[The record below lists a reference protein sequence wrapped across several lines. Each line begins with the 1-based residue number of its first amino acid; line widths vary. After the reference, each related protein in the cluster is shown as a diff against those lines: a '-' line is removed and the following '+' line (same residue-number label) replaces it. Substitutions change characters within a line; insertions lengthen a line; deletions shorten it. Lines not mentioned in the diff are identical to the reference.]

1 MDRDKIIVKTSVIG
15 ILVNLVLVAFKASI
29 GIMVNSIAITL
40 DAVNNLTD
48 ALSSIITIIGTKL
61 AGKAPD
67 KEHPY
72 GYGRIEYFSSV
83 IISVIVLLAGITALE
98 ESVPKI
104 FNPVLADYT
113 FVSIFI
119 IAVAVVVKFLL
130 GRYVK
135 GKGKEINSQSLVAS
149 GSDALFDAILSL
161 STVVAAIISLIWNI
175 SLEGILGTIIAFV
188 IIKAAIEML
197 SETLSS
203 MIGTRVDNEITG
215 KLKERIGEFEEV
227 KGVYDLTLHNYGPT
241 QLMGSVHV
249 EVSDD
254 LTAKEIHK
262 LTRQILYRVYEEFGI
277 VLTVGIYAS
286 NVDTPESME
295 IKEDLLK
302 IIGKYPEILQM
313 HGFYIDEDINLIT
326 FDIILGI
333 NIRIINL
340 MQSWMRTIVISQC
353 TGMQKD
359 QQVLKSNSNSFQILL
374 FFY

>member
-1 MDRDKIIVKTSVIG
+1 MDRNKIIVKTSVIG
-15 ILVNLVLVAFKASI
+15 IMVNLILVAFKATI

-61 AGKAPD
+61 AAKAPD
-67 KEHPY
+67 KKHPY

-98 ESVPKI
+98 ESFPKI
-104 FNPVLADYT
+104 FNPVLADYN

-135 GKGKEINSQSLVAS
+135 DKGKEINSQSLVAS

-175 SLEGILGTIIAFV
+175 SLEGILGTIIALV

-203 MIGTRVDNEITG
+203 MIGTRVDSEITDR
-215 KLKERIGEFEEV
+215 LKETVQSFDEV
-227 KGVYDLTLHNYGPT
+227 LGAYDLVLHNYGPT

-249 EVSDD
+249 ELKDNM
-254 LTAKEIHK
+254 TARDIHK
-262 LTRQILYRVYEEFGI
+262 LTRKIQYHINNEFGI

-286 NVDTPESME
+286 NTDKEFGK
-295 IKEDLLK
+295 IKEDLIE
-302 IIGKYPEILQM
+302 IIKNYPEILEM
-313 HGFYIDEDINLIT
+313 HGFYVDDDINLIT
-326 FDIILGI
+326 FDIIIDFNANSHKVKEKVLEE
-333 NIRIINL
+333 IRNKYPNY
-340 MQSWMRTIVISQC
+340 QF
-353 TGMQKD
+353 D
-359 QQVLKSNSNSFQILL
+359 ALL
-374 FFY
+374 DADYSD

>member
-15 ILVNLVLVAFKASI
+15 ILVNLVLVAFKATI

-61 AGKAPD
+61 AGRAPD
-67 KEHPY
+67 KDHPY

-83 IISVIVLLAGITALE
+83 IIAVIVLLAGITALE

-149 GSDALFDAILSL
+149 GSDALFDAVLSL
-161 STVVAAIISLIWNI
+161 STVVAAIISYFWNI

-203 MIGTRVDNEITG
+203 MIGTRVDSEITDKVLILG
-215 KLKERIGEFEEV
+215 PNDVFMDYISEVLPNLGETAVNNETFLSFAYREIGLNEEVLKTPLKERCAGFDVASSLLQKGAEKGISFYFFGSKEEV
-227 KGVYDLTLHNYGPT
+227 GIKVP
-241 QLMGSVHV
+241 V
-249 EVSDD
+249 EVPKSIAEGIMSSR
-254 LTAKEIHK
+254 AK
-262 LTRQILYRVYEEFGI
+262 
-277 VLTVGIYAS
+277 
-286 NVDTPESME
+286 
-295 IKEDLLK
+295 
-302 IIGKYPEILQM
+302 
-313 HGFYIDEDINLIT
+313 
-326 FDIILGI
+326 
-333 NIRIINL
+333 
-340 MQSWMRTIVISQC
+340 
-353 TGMQKD
+353 KD
-359 QQVLKSNSNSFQILL
+359 
-374 FFY
+374 

>member
-1 MDRDKIIVKTSVIG
+1 MDRDKIIVKTSIIG

-72 GYGRIEYFSSV
+72 GYGRIEYFASV

-188 IIKAAIEML
+188 IIKAAFEML

-203 MIGTRVDNEITG
+203 MIGTRVDNEITD

-249 EVSDD
+249 EVNDD

-262 LTRQILYRVYEEFGI
+262 LTRQILYSVYEEFGI

-295 IKEDLLK
+295 IKESLLK

-326 FDIILGI
+326 FDIIVDFDANGHEVKEKVLEE
-333 NIRIINL
+333 IRNKYPNY
-340 MQSWMRTIVISQC
+340 QF
-353 TGMQKD
+353 D
-359 QQVLKSNSNSFQILL
+359 AILDAD
-374 FFY
+374 YSD

>member
-1 MDRDKIIVKTSVIG
+1 MERDKIIVRTSVIG
-15 ILVNLVLVAFKASI
+15 ILVNLILVAFKASI

-67 KEHPY
+67 KKHPY

-83 IISVIVLLAGITALE
+83 IISIIVLLAGITALE

-104 FNPVLADYT
+104 FHPVLADYT

-149 GSDALFDAILSL
+149 GFDAILSL

-203 MIGTRVDNEITG
+203 MIGTRVDSEITD
-215 KLKERIGEFEEV
+215 KLKDRISEFDEV
-227 KGVYDLTLHNYGPT
+227 LGVYDLTLHNYGPT

-249 EVSDD
+249 ELRDD

-262 LTRQILYRVYEEFGI
+262 LTRRILYSVYEEFGI
-277 VLTVGIYAS
+277 ILTVGIYAS
-286 NVDTPESME
+286 NTDSEETRK
-295 IKEDLLK
+295 IKESLNE
-302 IIGKYPEILQM
+302 IIAKYPEILQM
-313 HGFYIDEDINLIT
+313 HGFYMDDDLNLIT
-326 FDIILGI
+326 FDLIIDFDA
-333 NIRIINL
+333 NRAE
-340 MQSWMRTIVISQC
+340 V
-353 TGMQKD
+353 KEK
-359 QQVLKSNSNSFQILL
+359 VLKEIQDKYPNYQFDAILDAD
-374 FFY
+374 YSD

>member
-1 MDRDKIIVKTSVIG
+1 MDRDKIIVKTSIIG

-72 GYGRIEYFSSV
+72 GYGRIEYFASV

-203 MIGTRVDNEITG
+203 MIGTRVDNEITD

-249 EVSDD
+249 EVNDD

-262 LTRQILYRVYEEFGI
+262 LTRQILYSVYEEFGI

-295 IKEDLLK
+295 IKESLLK

-326 FDIILGI
+326 FDIIVDFDANGHEVKEKVLEE
-333 NIRIINL
+333 IRNKYPNY
-340 MQSWMRTIVISQC
+340 QF
-353 TGMQKD
+353 D
-359 QQVLKSNSNSFQILL
+359 AILDAD
-374 FFY
+374 YSD

>member
-1 MDRDKIIVKTSVIG
+1 MDRDKIIVRTSVIG
-15 ILVNLVLVAFKASI
+15 ILVNLVLVAFKATI

-119 IAVAVVVKFLL
+119 IAVAVVVKFFL

-161 STVVAAIISLIWNI
+161 STVVAAIISLIWHI

-215 KLKERIGEFEEV
+215 KLKERINSFEEV
-227 KGVYDLTLHNYGPT
+227 KGAYDLTLHNYGPT
-241 QLMGSVHV
+241 QLMGSVHI
-249 EVSDD
+249 EVSDS
-254 LTAKEIHK
+254 LTAREIHK
-262 LTRQILYRVYEEFGI
+262 LTRKILYAIYEEFGI
-277 VLTVGIYAS
+277 ILTVGIYAS
-286 NVDTPESME
+286 NTENAEYNE
-295 IKEDLLK
+295 IRDSLNE
-302 IIGKYPEILQM
+302 IIAKYPEILQM
-313 HGFYIDEDINLIT
+313 HGFYVDDAINLIT
-326 FDIILGI
+326 FDLIIDFDADCSDIKDKVLEE
-333 NIRIINL
+333 IRN
-340 MQSWMRTIVISQC
+340 
-353 TGMQKD
+353 KYPNYHFD
-359 QQVLKSNSNSFQILL
+359 AILDAD
-374 FFY
+374 YSD

>member
-1 MDRDKIIVKTSVIG
+1 MERDKIIVKTSIIG
-15 ILVNLVLVAFKASI
+15 ILVNLILVAFKATI

-67 KEHPY
+67 KKHPY

-119 IAVAVVVKFLL
+119 ISVAVVVKFFL

-135 GKGKEINSQSLVAS
+135 QKGKEINSQSLIAS

-161 STVVAAIISLIWNI
+161 STVLAAIISLIWNI

-203 MIGTRVDNEITG
+203 MIGTRVDHDISSN
-215 KLKERIGEFEEV
+215 LKERISQFDEV
-227 KGVYDLTLHNYGPT
+227 KGAYDLTLHNYGPT

-249 EVSDD
+249 ELRDD
-254 LTAKEIHK
+254 LTAQEIHK
-262 LTRQILYRVYEEFGI
+262 LTRTILYTIYEEFGI
-277 VLTVGIYAS
+277 ILTVGIYAS
-286 NVDTPESME
+286 NTDSEESKKIKRDLEE
-295 IKEDLLK
+295 IIE
-302 IIGKYPEILQM
+302 KYPEVLQL
-313 HGFYIDEDINLIT
+313 HGFYVDNDIDLIT
-326 FDIILGI
+326 FDLVIDFDAERYEIKEKILDE
-333 NIRIINL
+333 IRNKYPKYQFDATL
-340 MQSWMRTIVISQC
+340 DADYS
-353 TGMQKD
+353 D
-359 QQVLKSNSNSFQILL
+359 
-374 FFY
+374 

>member
-1 MDRDKIIVKTSVIG
+1 MDRNKIIVKTSIIG
-15 ILVNLVLVAFKASI
+15 ILVNLILVAFKATI

-48 ALSSIITIIGTKL
+48 ALSSIITIIGAKL

-67 KEHPY
+67 KNHPY

-104 FNPVLADYT
+104 LNPVVADYT

-119 IAVAVVVKFLL
+119 ISVAVVVKVLL

-135 GKGKEINSQSLVAS
+135 SKGKEINSQSLIAS

-161 STVVAAIISLIWNI
+161 STVVAAIISLIWHI
-175 SLEGILGTIIAFV
+175 SLEGILGAIIALV

-203 MIGTRVDNEITG
+203 IIGTRVDDEITHN
-215 KLKERIGEFEEV
+215 LKEKIAYFDEV
-227 KGVYDLTLHNYGPT
+227 IGVYDLVLHNYGPT

-249 EVSDD
+249 ELRDK

-262 LTRQILYRVYEEFGI
+262 LTREILYAVYEDFGI
-277 VLTVGIYAS
+277 ILTVGIYAS
-286 NVDTPESME
+286 NVDTPEAKE
-295 IKEDLLK
+295 IKEDLQK
-302 IIGKYPEILQM
+302 IIAKYPEILQM
-313 HGFYIDEDINLIT
+313 HGFYLDKDINLIT
-326 FDIILGI
+326 FDII
-333 NIRIINL
+333 
-340 MQSWMRTIVISQC
+340 V
-353 TGMQKD
+353 D
-359 QQVLKSNSNSFQILL
+359 FEANSFELKEKVLEEIRNKYPNYQFDAILDAD
-374 FFY
+374 YSD

>member
-1 MDRDKIIVKTSVIG
+1 MDRDKIIVRTSVIG
-15 ILVNLVLVAFKASI
+15 ILVNLVLVAFNATI

-67 KEHPY
+67 KDHPY
-72 GYGRIEYFSSV
+72 GYGRIEYFSS
-83 IISVIVLLAGITALE
+83 IIIAVIVLLAGITALE

-119 IAVAVVVKFLL
+119 IAVAVVVKFFL

-135 GKGKEINSQSLVAS
+135 WIGKEINSQSLVAS

-161 STVVAAIISLIWNI
+161 STVVAAIISLIWHI

-203 MIGTRVDNEITG
+203 MIGNRVDSEITD
-215 KLKERIGEFEEV
+215 KLKDRISQFDEV
-227 KGVYDLTLHNYGPT
+227 RGVYDLTLHNYGPT

-249 EVSDD
+249 ELRDD
-254 LTAKEIHK
+254 MTAKEIHK
-262 LTRQILYRVYEEFGI
+262 LTRHILYAIYEAFGI
-277 VLTVGIYAS
+277 ILTVGIYAS
-286 NVDTPESME
+286 NTDSEETRK
-295 IKEDLLK
+295 IKESLNEIVK
-302 IIGKYPEILQM
+302 KYPEILQM
-313 HGFYIDEDINLIT
+313 HGFYIDEDFRLVT
-326 FDIILGI
+326 FDLIIDFDANRAEI
-333 NIRIINL
+333 
-340 MQSWMRTIVISQC
+340 
-353 TGMQKD
+353 KD
-359 QQVLKSNSNSFQILL
+359 KVLDEIQNKYPDYQFDAILDAD
-374 FFY
+374 YSD

>member
-1 MDRDKIIVKTSVIG
+1 M
-15 ILVNLVLVAFKASI
+15 
-29 GIMVNSIAITL
+29 
-40 DAVNNLTD
+40 
-48 ALSSIITIIGTKL
+48 
-61 AGKAPD
+61 
-67 KEHPY
+67 
-72 GYGRIEYFSSV
+72 
-83 IISVIVLLAGITALE
+83 E

-203 MIGTRVDNEITG
+203 MIGTRVDSEITD
-215 KLKERIGEFEEV
+215 KLKDRISEFDEV
-227 KGVYDLTLHNYGPT
+227 LGVYDLTLHNYGPT

-249 EVSDD
+249 ELRDD

-262 LTRQILYRVYEEFGI
+262 LTRRILYSVYEEFGI
-277 VLTVGIYAS
+277 IQISGNIA
-286 NVDTPESME
+286 NAW
-295 IKEDLLK
+295 
-302 IIGKYPEILQM
+302 ILY
-313 HGFYIDEDINLIT
+313 G
-326 FDIILGI
+326 
-333 NIRIINL
+333 
-340 MQSWMRTIVISQC
+340 
-353 TGMQKD
+353 
-359 QQVLKSNSNSFQILL
+359 
-374 FFY
+374 

>member
-1 MDRDKIIVKTSVIG
+1 MDRDQIIVKTSIIG
-15 ILVNLVLVAFKASI
+15 ILVNLILVAFKAAI

-67 KEHPY
+67 KQHPY

-83 IISVIVLLAGITALE
+83 IIAVIVLLAGITALE

-130 GRYVK
+130 GSYVK

-161 STVVAAIISLIWNI
+161 STVLAAIVSLIWHI

-188 IIKAAIEML
+188 IIKAAIGML
-197 SETLSS
+197 SETLGS
-203 MIGTRVDNEITG
+203 MIGTRVDSEITD
-215 KLKERIGEFEEV
+215 KLKEKISQFDEV
-227 KGVYDLTLHNYGPT
+227 KGAYDLTLHNYGPT
-241 QLMGSVHV
+241 QLMGSVHI

-262 LTRQILYRVYEEFGI
+262 LTRKILYSIYEEFGI
-277 VLTVGIYAS
+277 ILTVGIYAS
-286 NVDTPESME
+286 NMDTEESRKIKGTLNE
-295 IKEDLLK
+295 I
-302 IIGKYPEILQM
+302 IANYPEILQM
-313 HGFYIDEDINLIT
+313 HGFYIDDDFNLVT
-326 FDIILGI
+326 FDLIVDFDANRNEIKEKVLEEIGNKYPNYHFDAILDADY
-333 NIRIINL
+333 
-340 MQSWMRTIVISQC
+340 SE
-353 TGMQKD
+353 
-359 QQVLKSNSNSFQILL
+359 
-374 FFY
+374 

>member
-1 MDRDKIIVKTSVIG
+1 MERDKIIVKTSVIG
-15 ILVNLVLVAFKASI
+15 ILVNLILVAFKASI

-40 DAVNNLTD
+40 DAVNNL
-48 ALSSIITIIGTKL
+48 
-61 AGKAPD
+61 
-67 KEHPY
+67 
-72 GYGRIEYFSSV
+72 IEYFSSV
-83 IISVIVLLAGITALE
+83 IISIIVLLAGITALE

-104 FNPVLADYT
+104 FHPVLADYT

-203 MIGTRVDNEITG
+203 MIGTRVDNEITD
-215 KLKERIGEFEEV
+215 KLKEAIESFDEV
-227 KGVYDLTLHNYGPT
+227 LGVYDLTLHNYGPT

-249 EVSDD
+249 ELRDD
-254 LTAKEIHK
+254 LTAREIHK
-262 LTRQILYRVYEEFGI
+262 LTRNILYSIYEKFGI
-277 VLTVGIYAS
+277 ILTVGIYAS
-286 NVDTPESME
+286 NTSNEEYEE
-295 IKEDLLK
+295 IKNSLNE
-302 IIGKYPEILQM
+302 IIAKYPEVLQM
-313 HGFYIDEDINLIT
+313 HGFYVDDAINLIT
-326 FDIILGI
+326 FDLIVDFDADRIDVKDKVLDEIRNKYPNYQFDAILDADYSD
-333 NIRIINL
+333 L
-340 MQSWMRTIVISQC
+340 
-353 TGMQKD
+353 
-359 QQVLKSNSNSFQILL
+359 
-374 FFY
+374 

>member
-326 FDIILGI
+326 FDIIVDFDANGHEVKEKVLEE
-333 NIRIINL
+333 IRNKYPNY
-340 MQSWMRTIVISQC
+340 QF
-353 TGMQKD
+353 D
-359 QQVLKSNSNSFQILL
+359 AILDVD
-374 FFY
+374 YSD

>member
-1 MDRDKIIVKTSVIG
+1 MDRDRIIVKTSIIG
-15 ILVNLVLVAFKASI
+15 ILVNLILVAFKATI

-67 KEHPY
+67 KQHPY

-130 GRYVK
+130 GNYVK

-161 STVVAAIISLIWNI
+161 STVVAAIVSMFWHI

-197 SETLSS
+197 SETLGS
-203 MIGTRVDNEITG
+203 MIGTRVDNEITSN
-215 KLKERIGEFEEV
+215 LKERINSFEEV
-227 KGVYDLTLHNYGPT
+227 KGVYDLALHNYGPT

-249 EVSDD
+249 ELSDD

-262 LTRQILYRVYEEFGI
+262 LTRKILYAIYEEFGI
-277 VLTVGIYAS
+277 ILTIGIYAS
-286 NVDTPESME
+286 NTDNEEYDE
-295 IKEDLLK
+295 IKNSLNE
-302 IIGKYPEILQM
+302 IVAKYPEILQM
-313 HGFYIDEDINLIT
+313 HGFYVDDEINLIT
-326 FDIILGI
+326 FDLIIDFDANRIEIKDKVLEE
-333 NIRIINL
+333 IRNKYPNYHFD
-340 MQSWMRTIVISQC
+340 VILDADYS
-353 TGMQKD
+353 D
-359 QQVLKSNSNSFQILL
+359 
-374 FFY
+374 

>member
-1 MDRDKIIVKTSVIG
+1 MERDKIIVKTSVIG
-15 ILVNLVLVAFKASI
+15 ILVNLILVAFKASI

-67 KEHPY
+67 KKHPY

-83 IISVIVLLAGITALE
+83 IISIIVLLAGITALE

-104 FNPVLADYT
+104 FHPVLADYT

-203 MIGTRVDNEITG
+203 MIGTRVDSEITD
-215 KLKERIGEFEEV
+215 KLKDKISEFDEV
-227 KGVYDLTLHNYGPT
+227 LGVYDLTLHNYGPT

-249 EVSDD
+249 ELRDD

-262 LTRQILYRVYEEFGI
+262 LTRRILYAVYEEFGI
-277 VLTVGIYAS
+277 ILTVGIYAS
-286 NVDTPESME
+286 NTDSEETRK
-295 IKEDLLK
+295 IKESLNE
-302 IIGKYPEILQM
+302 IIAKYPEILQM
-313 HGFYIDEDINLIT
+313 HGFYMDEDLNLIT
-326 FDIILGI
+326 FDLIIDFDANRGE
-333 NIRIINL
+333 
-340 MQSWMRTIVISQC
+340 V
-353 TGMQKD
+353 KD
-359 QQVLKSNSNSFQILL
+359 KVLKEIQDKYPNYQFDAILDAD
-374 FFY
+374 YSD

>member
-1 MDRDKIIVKTSVIG
+1 MIGGIYMERDKIIVRTSIIG
-15 ILVNLVLVAFKASI
+15 ILVNLILVAFKATI

-119 IAVAVVVKFLL
+119 IAVAVVVKFVL
-130 GRYVK
+130 GTYVK

-161 STVVAAIISLIWNI
+161 STVVAAIVSLIWHI

-203 MIGTRVDNEITG
+203 MIGTRVDSEITDR
-215 KLKERIGEFEEV
+215 LKERINQFDEV
-227 KGVYDLTLHNYGPT
+227 KGAYDLTLHNYGPT
-241 QLMGSVHV
+241 QLMGSVHI

-254 LTAKEIHK
+254 LTAREIHK
-262 LTRQILYRVYEEFGI
+262 LTRKILYVIYEEFGI
-277 VLTVGIYAS
+277 ILTVGIYAS
-286 NVDTPESME
+286 NTETEEYEE
-295 IKEDLLK
+295 IRNRLNE
-302 IIGKYPEILQM
+302 IIAKYPEILQM
-313 HGFYIDEDINLIT
+313 HGFYVDDAINLVT
-326 FDIILGI
+326 FDLIIDFDADRSDVKEKVLEE
-333 NIRIINL
+333 IRN
-340 MQSWMRTIVISQC
+340 
-353 TGMQKD
+353 KYPNYHFD
-359 QQVLKSNSNSFQILL
+359 AILDAD
-374 FFY
+374 YSD